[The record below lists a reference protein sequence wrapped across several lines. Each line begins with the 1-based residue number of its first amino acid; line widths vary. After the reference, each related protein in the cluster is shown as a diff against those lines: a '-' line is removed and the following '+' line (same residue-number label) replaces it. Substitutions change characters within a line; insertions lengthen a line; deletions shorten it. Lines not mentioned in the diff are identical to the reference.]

1 MGIVVKVLFVLLL
14 MIVIASFAFKEIK
27 DVIPA
32 KTLIWIK
39 VISVILVEHSVCYC
53 LSYEFPVTSRRDYQ
67 NYCRKF

>member
-39 VISVILVEHSVCYC
+39 VISVIPCGTFGML
-53 LSYEFPVTSRRDYQ
+53 LFIL
-67 NYCRKF
+67 

>member
-1 MGIVVKVLFVLLL
+1 MGIVVKVLFVLLLLL

-39 VISVILVEHSVCYC
+39 VISVILCGTFGM
-53 LSYEFPVTSRRDYQ
+53 LLFIL
-67 NYCRKF
+67 

>member
-39 VISVILVEHSVCYC
+39 VILCGTFGMLLFIL
-53 LSYEFPVTSRRDYQ
+53 
-67 NYCRKF
+67 

>member
-39 VISVILVEHSVCYC
+39 VISVIFCGTFGML
-53 LSYEFPVTSRRDYQ
+53 LFIL
-67 NYCRKF
+67 

>member
-1 MGIVVKVLFVLLL
+1 MGIVVKVLFVLLLL

-39 VISVILVEHSVCYC
+39 VISVILCGTFGM
-53 LSYEFPVTSRRDYQ
+53 LLFIL
-67 NYCRKF
+67 

>member
-1 MGIVVKVLFVLLL
+1 MGIIVKVLFVLLL

-39 VISVILVEHSVCYC
+39 VISVILCGTFGGM
-53 LSYEFPVTSRRDYQ
+53 LLFIL
-67 NYCRKF
+67 

>member
-1 MGIVVKVLFVLLL
+1 MEIVVKVLFVLLLL

-39 VISVILVEHSVCYC
+39 VISAILCGTFGMLLFIV
-53 LSYEFPVTSRRDYQ
+53 
-67 NYCRKF
+67 

>member
-1 MGIVVKVLFVLLL
+1 MGLVVKVLFVLLL

-39 VISVILVEHSVCYC
+39 VISVILCGTFGM
-53 LSYEFPVTSRRDYQ
+53 LLFIL
-67 NYCRKF
+67 